1 MPGICSVDT
10 SPLLYFYRIDQLTLL
25 RRLFDRVL
33 VPEAVVIELA
43 RGKAQGVRVPNLTDY
58 PWIEIQQIEHRS
70 VSERVDSLGAGEREA
85 ILLALDG
92 YADWVILDDLDA
104 RHQAEICG
112 LQVIGTVG
120 LLASARQKNMIAS
133 VAHILNAL
141 EVAGMWLS
149 EDLKRRVLELV
160 DEA

>member
-1 MPGICSVDT
+1 MPEICSVDT

-25 RRLFDRVL
+25 HRLFDRVL
-33 VPEAVVIELA
+33 VPEAVVTELA
-43 RGKAQGVRVPNLTDY
+43 KGKAQGVRVPNLTDY
-58 PWIEIQQIEHRS
+58 PWIEIRQVGHRS
-70 VSERVDSLGAGEREA
+70 VSETVDSLGAGEREV

-92 YADWVILDDLDA
+92 HADWVIIDDLDA

-120 LLASARQKNMIAS
+120 LLASAKQKNMIES
-133 VAHILNAL
+133 VAPILNAL

-149 EDLKRRVLELV
+149 EDLKRRVLESV
-160 DEA
+160 NET

>member
-25 RRLFDRVL
+25 HRLFDRVL
-33 VPEAVVIELA
+33 VPEAVVTELSK
-43 RGKAQGVRVPNLTDY
+43 GKAQGVRVPNLTDY
-58 PWIEIQQIEHRS
+58 PWIEIQQIARRS
-70 VSERVDSLGAGEREA
+70 VSEKIDSLGAGEHEA

-92 YADWVILDDLDA
+92 HADWVILDDLDA

-112 LQVIGTVG
+112 LRVIGTVG
-120 LLASARQKNMIAS
+120 LLASAKQKNMIES
-133 VAHILNAL
+133 VTPILNAL

-149 EDLKRRVLELV
+149 EDLKRRVLESV
-160 DEA
+160 NET

>member
-1 MPGICSVDT
+1 MPEICSVDT

-25 RRLFDRVL
+25 HRLFDRVL
-33 VPEAVVIELA
+33 VPEAVVTELA
-43 RGKAQGVRVPNLTDY
+43 KGKAQGVRVPNLTDY
-58 PWIEIQQIEHRS
+58 SWIEIRQIERRS
-70 VSERVDSLGAGEREA
+70 VSERVDSLGAGEREV

-92 YADWVILDDLDA
+92 QADWVILDDLDA

-120 LLASARQKNMIAS
+120 LLASARQKNMIES
-133 VAHILNAL
+133 VAPILNAL

-149 EDLKRRVLELV
+149 EDLKRRVLESV

>member
-25 RRLFDRVL
+25 HHLFDRVL
-33 VPEAVVIELA
+33 VPEAVVTELA
-43 RGKAQGVRVPNLTDY
+43 KGKAQGVRVPILTDY
-58 PWIEIQQIEHRS
+58 PWIEIRQIERRS

-92 YADWVILDDLDA
+92 HADWVVLDDLDA
-104 RHQAEICG
+104 RHQAEIYG

-120 LLASARQKNMIAS
+120 LLASARQKDMIAS
-133 VAHILNAL
+133 VAPILNAL